1 MDRRRGFTLIELLV
15 VIAIIALLLAI
26 LLPALDAA
34 KQKAMD
40 IKCTSHMRQIGLAL
54 MLYIDDNDGAM
65 PWVGN
70 DRLDRMMNR
79 YSWYDP
85 ATGQLRGMN
94 DPEAYWGIHL
104 LKYMKSREM
113 FGCPAFKDVAVEL
126 MYPGA
131 NPMLINEAAYGL
143 NAYTT
148 NRNATEIRL
157 PANFIYCTD
166 HVEPRVDDNSDDM
179 FFNSGPGTWNVTRHR
194 PGGVPDRMKEY
205 RGIFR
210 HSIKFNDEFRTGGK
224 AGVLWLDGH
233 VTWLQETL
241 GERNAPVPS
250 NPQQP
255 PINGPDV
262 SQSWY
267 TGN

>member
-15 VIAIIALLLAI
+15 VIGIIAILMAM

-34 KQKAMD
+34 KQRAMD

-70 DRLDRMMNR
+70 DRGDRMCNH
-79 YSWYDP
+79 YSWYD
-85 ATGQLRGMN
+85 AAGNLRPMT
-94 DPEAYWGIHL
+94 DPDAYWGIHF
-104 LKYMKSREM
+104 LKYVRSREI

-126 MYPGA
+126 MYPGWD
-131 NPMLINEAAYGL
+131 PMLINEAAYGL
-143 NAYTT
+143 NAYST
-148 NRNATEIRL
+148 NRNATEIRR

-166 HVEPRVDDNSDDM
+166 HVEPRDDDYARDLFHNT
-179 FFNSGPGTWNVTRHR
+179 GPGTWNLTDFR
-194 PGGVPDRMKEY
+194 PGGNPDRMKEY

-210 HSIKFNDEFRTGGK
+210 HSIKLNDEFRTGGK
-224 AGVLWLDGH
+224 ASVLWLDGH
-233 VTWLQETL
+233 VTWLPETL
-241 GERNAPVPS
+241 GERNPPTPS
-250 NPQQP
+250 DPQQP

-262 SQSWY
+262 PESWY

>member
-1 MDRRRGFTLIELLV
+1 M
-15 VIAIIALLLAI
+15 AM

-34 KQKAMD
+34 KQRAMD
-40 IKCTSHMRQIGLAL
+40 IKCTSHMRQIGIAL

-65 PWVGN
+65 PWVGD
-70 DRLDRMMNR
+70 DRLDRQCNQ
-79 YSWYDP
+79 YQWYIPGTTTLMPIDDSP
-85 ATGQLRGMN
+85 LARDT
-94 DPEAYWGIHL
+94 YWGVHF
-104 LKYMKSREM
+104 LKYVKSREM

-143 NAYTT
+143 NAYST

-166 HVEPRVDDNSDDM
+166 HVEPRVDDNHQDM

-194 PGGVPDRMKEY
+194 PGPDGVPDRMKEY

-241 GERNAPVPS
+241 GES
-250 NPQQP
+250 NPPPPTNPRQP
-255 PINGPDV
+255 QILGPDV
-262 SQSWY
+262 SRSWY